1 MKLFNLGLERWFTI
15 GLFSLTV
22 LFAGAVSVGFYTQL
36 RNAVLD
42 RTEDQ
47 LLSINILKKRLVEQY
62 LNNQVRQSQEF
73 LLNLAK
79 RDNSS
84 FNFGTSLQASNHD
97 WQAAFLLDS
106 TGIRMLS
113 GETVPVWVDSV
124 LQHTN
129 SNQATIGTISQNGDA
144 KSEFY
149 VVVRTDQA
157 SLLLSYD
164 ASGLEAIMTER
175 TGMGATGES
184 YLVSEAGKMLTVSRF
199 LPDTVPSQILVD
211 TEGFRAAEV
220 GNNGVK
226 IYPDYRGVPIVG
238 AYREVQVANSSWVI
252 LTEIDVAEA
261 TAPITKLGNRFIGLS
276 LLFLLLSWL
285 LSTWL
290 AKGLSRPILSLKRS
304 INSLA
309 LGKLPKHQIQTS
321 RIREIG
327 NIANSLNELIQALNS
342 TANFAQRI
350 GQGDFNATYHPLSDQ
365 DKLGHSLLT
374 MRDQL
379 VMLNDQKEQLE
390 RETKIILVST
400 QEAERE
406 RISRDIHDGIG
417 PLLTATKFK
426 ISAANVPDTTRK
438 EIIQLLD
445 DIIAEIRR
453 ISSNLMPAVLSDF
466 GPGEAL
472 NQLVREI
479 QKSTDLTIR
488 YVNDLFTESQL
499 TKDAGIALYRIAQ
512 EAINN
517 TLKHAEASEITM
529 SLTEFD
535 DQVVFYY
542 KDNGKGFD
550 FQKVYRDQ
558 GKGLKNIQ
566 ERIGILGG
574 TVSIHSNDG
583 TTIEAEIPVA

>member
-1 MKLFNLGLERWFTI
+1 LERWLTI

-22 LFAGAVSVGFYTQL
+22 FFVGAVSVGFYTQL

-42 RTEDQ
+42 RTEAQ

-62 LNNQVRQSQEF
+62 LNNQVREGKELLLSLIGQEIALTNSNF
-73 LLNLAK
+73 LL
-79 RDNSS
+79 
-84 FNFGTSLQASNHD
+84 QADNHD
-97 WQAAFLLDS
+97 WQAAYFLDS
-106 TGIRMLS
+106 AGTRLSS
-113 GETVPVWVDSV
+113 GETIPLWVDSIW
-124 LQHTN
+124 QHTQSSPFTIDIFNRN
-129 SNQATIGTISQNGDA
+129 SRA
-144 KSEFY
+144 KGEFY
-149 VVVRTDQA
+149 IALRTDQA
-157 SLLLSYD
+157 SLLLSYNV
-164 ASGLEAIMTER
+164 SGLETIVTER

-184 YLVSEAGKMLTVSRF
+184 YLVTETGQMLTASRF
-199 LPDTVPSQILVD
+199 FPDKVPGQILVD
-211 TEGFRAAEV
+211 TEGFRAAKIGGE
-220 GNNGVK
+220 GVK
-226 IYPDYRGVPIVG
+226 IYPDYREVPIVG
-238 AYREVQVANSSWVI
+238 AYRQIQIPNNPWVI

-261 TAPITKLGNRFIGLS
+261 IAPITMLRNRFWGLS

-285 LSTWL
+285 ISTWL
-290 AKGLSRPILSLKRS
+290 AKGLSQPILSLKRS

-309 LGKLPKHQIQTS
+309 RGKLPKHQIQNS

-327 NIANSLNELIQALNS
+327 NIAESLNELIQALNS

-350 GQGDFNATYHPLSDQ
+350 GQGDFRATYHPLSDQ

-379 VMLNDQKEQLE
+379 ILLNDQKEQLE
-390 RETKIILVST
+390 RETKKVLVST

-426 ISAANVPDTTRK
+426 MSSSEIPASTRK

-479 QKSTDLTIR
+479 RENTNLTVR
-488 YVNDLFTESQL
+488 YVNDLLTESRL
-499 TKDAGIALYRIAQ
+499 NKEAGIALYRIAQ

-517 TLKHAEASEITM
+517 TLKHADATEITM

-535 DQVVFYY
+535 DLVIFYY

-550 FQKVYRDQ
+550 FQKVYRTR

-574 TVSIHSNDG
+574 VVRIHSNDG
-583 TTIEAEIPVA
+583 TTIEAEIPVV

>member
-1 MKLFNLGLERWFTI
+1 MRIYKLRLERWLTI

-22 LFAGAVSVGFYTQL
+22 FFVGAVSVGFYTQL
-36 RNAVLD
+36 RNAVLT
-42 RTEDQ
+42 RTQDQ
-47 LLSINILKKRLVEQY
+47 LLSINILKNRLVEQY
-62 LNNQVRQSQEF
+62 LDNQVRQGEELF
-73 LLNLAK
+73 L
-79 RDNSS
+79 SS
-84 FNFGTSLQASNHD
+84 LSEVEPFQQIGFTQRSKKYD
-97 WQAAFLLDS
+97 WQKAVFIDS
-106 TGIRMLS
+106 AGRTFS
-113 GETVPVWVDSV
+113 SADTSPAWVDSI
-124 LQHTN
+124 LQYTKPDYT
-129 SNQATIGTISQNGDA
+129 SIGLIAPSDGAN
-144 KSEFY
+144 SEFY
-149 VVVRTDQA
+149 IAIRSSQTALV
-157 SLLLSYD
+157 LSYD
-164 ASGLEAIMTER
+164 MSGLEAIMTER

-184 YLVSEAGKMLTVSRF
+184 YLVTEEGCMLTISRF
-199 LPDTVPSQILVD
+199 FPDTIPSQVLVD
-211 TEGFRAAEV
+211 TEGFWAAQV
-220 GNNGVK
+220 GEEGVK

-238 AYREVQVANSSWVI
+238 AYRRIQLPTKTWVI

-261 TAPITKLGNRFIGLS
+261 TAPITELRNRFVGLS

-285 LSTWL
+285 ISSWL
-290 AKGLSRPILSLKRS
+290 AKGLSRPILSLKRN

-309 LGKLPKHQIQTS
+309 RGKLPKKQLQPS
-321 RIREIG
+321 QIREIES
-327 NIANSLNELIQALNS
+327 IADSLNELIQALNS

-350 GQGDFNATYHPLSDQ
+350 GQGDFEATYHPLSEQ

-379 VMLNDQKEQLE
+379 ILLNDQKEQLE
-390 RETKIILVST
+390 RETKKILVST

-426 ISAANVPDTTRK
+426 MSSSDIPDSTRK
-438 EIIQLLD
+438 EVTQLLE

-472 NQLVREI
+472 NQLVWEI
-479 QKSTDLTIR
+479 QKNSHLTVR
-488 YVNDLFTESQL
+488 YVNDLLAESQL
-499 TKDAGIALYRIAQ
+499 GKEAGIALYRIAQ

-517 TLKHAEASEITM
+517 TLKHAEATEITM
-529 SLTEFD
+529 SLTEFE

-542 KDNGKGFD
+542 RDNGKGFD
-550 FQKVYRDQ
+550 LQKVYQAQ

-574 TVSIHSNDG
+574 IVRIHSSDG
-583 TTIEAEIPVA
+583 TTIEAEIPVV